1 MPHII
6 LLYQSK
12 EKVMSSQKPITVLA
26 VSSYEKGFD
35 FMREC
40 KDQGCRVLLLT
51 SKSLE
56 TAPWPKEAIDETFYM
71 ADKNN
76 HVIRKIMVQ

>member
-1 MPHII
+1 MKKH
-6 LLYQSK
+6 Q
-12 EKVMSSQKPITVLA
+12 PITILC

-56 TAPWPKEAIDETFYM
+56 NIQWPREAIDEFNEQLSLAHAVSVPFPQSVPLYSG
-71 ADKNN
+71 DP
-76 HVIRKIMVQ
+76 